1 MIFKPIFQRLSL
13 YLELI
18 ILNKKWL
25 IMFVYRPPVESNNIA
40 FFNELSNT
48 LNKAVNK
55 YDDILVTDD
64 LNIDF
69 SNSNMDTNNYL
80 SDFFDTFSLTNI
92 VNSKTCLKILKP

>member
-1 MIFKPIFQRLSL
+1 MIFKPIFQRLSP

-25 IMFVYRPPVESNNIA
+25 IMFVYRPPIESNNIT

-80 SDFFDTFSLTNI
+80 SDFFDTFSLTNT
-92 VNSKTCLKILKP
+92 VNSKTCLKILKL